1 MSEKATDDADIPLAT
16 LLNEAAV
23 LLAAAGIDDARREA
37 RLLAGWAAGTDL
49 TGLLGRVS
57 LKAVAA
63 RRFRE
68 GLKRRAARE
77 PLAFITGRAGFWS
90 LDVRVS
96 PATLI
101 PRADTET
108 LIEALLELR
117 PDRSAVRSV
126 LDLGT
131 GTGALLL
138 AALAEYPQARGVGID
153 LSPDAALLARDNAL
167 ENGLGDRAV
176 FLCGNW
182 AEALDARFD
191 VVLSNPPYIEST
203 AIPGLMP
210 EVSRYEPE
218 RALDGGRDGLDAYRA
233 LSRALPGM
241 LTPGGVGLL
250 ELGQG
255 QDDAVTALGRAQGLK
270 VVARR
275 SDLGGIVRAL
285 ALQTES

>member
-57 LKAVAA
+57 LPAVAA
-63 RRFRE
+63 QHFRE

-77 PLAFITGRAGFWS
+77 PMAFITGRAGFWS

-138 AALAEYPQARGVGID
+138 AALAEYPQALGVGVD

-218 RALDGGRDGLDAYRA
+218 RALDGGRDGLDAYRV

-241 LTPGGVGLL
+241 LTPGGIGLL

-275 SDLGGIVRAL
+275 RDLGGIVRAL